1 MWLFEI
7 SSGEQKKMNVR
18 PSMHMGGYQILRA
31 FMTTASGKWRIVLGI
46 NSHIK
51 TSVIQQYALSLG

>member
-31 FMTTASGKWRIVLGI
+31 FMTTASGK
-46 NSHIK
+46 
-51 TSVIQQYALSLG
+51 